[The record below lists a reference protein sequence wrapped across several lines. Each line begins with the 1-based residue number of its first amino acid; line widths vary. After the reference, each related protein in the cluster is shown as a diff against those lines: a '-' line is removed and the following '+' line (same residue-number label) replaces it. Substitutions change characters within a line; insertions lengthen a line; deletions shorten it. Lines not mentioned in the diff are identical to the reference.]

1 MTRASGRPEAAREGQ
16 SSTVRQPSINPVGQP
31 RLLSNCLIALIFLLG
46 LLGSGCSG
54 DPKPGSAKA
63 SVAPVV
69 PVSVATAE
77 RRDMPYY
84 LTGLGS
90 VTAYYTVSV
99 KSRVDGELMQ
109 VNFKEGQ
116 NVQKGDLLAVI
127 DPRPYQVALEQ
138 AQAA

>member
-1 MTRASGRPEAAREGQ
+1 
-16 SSTVRQPSINPVGQP
+16 
-31 RLLSNCLIALIFLLG
+31 
-46 LLGSGCSG
+46 
-54 DPKPGSAKA
+54 
-63 SVAPVV
+63 
-69 PVSVATAE
+69 
-77 RRDMPYY
+77 MPYY

-127 DPRPYQVALEQ
+127 DPRPYQVALDQ
-138 AQAA
+138 AQATLFKDQAALRDAKLNYERFKGLLQNPAPCRSSRWIRSRPRSTNSKARCATIKRPSTVPS